1 MQFFLVQWFSEVKR
15 ASMCRYTSLFYNW
28 VVPSYVW
35 GPFWSVLS
43 NPLPSSA
50 WEPSLTLLLPS
61 TYFQPPLFLT
71 EAQDVG
77 VGSRIPP
84 ALNQC
89 SRASMSEVLG
99 KIVPIGCLHIF
110 CVSNCKPRKDLDYI
124 NRDLLPFSCSDR
136 DLSWHIWGIRSLSW
150 ACQWDLSSDWLC
162 Q

>member
-1 MQFFLVQWFSEVKR
+1 MQFFLVQRFSEVKR
-15 ASMCRYTSLFYNW
+15 ASMCQYTSLFYIW

-43 NPLPSSA
+43 NSLPSSA
-50 WEPSLTLLLPS
+50 WEPSLTLLPPS

-84 ALNQC
+84 PLNQC
-89 SRASMSEVLG
+89 SRASMWGVLG
-99 KIVPIGCLHIF
+99 KDCSHSLLTYIF
-110 CVSNCKPRKDLDYI
+110 CVSNCKPRQDLDYI
-124 NRDLLPFSCSDR
+124 IRALLPFSRSDR

-150 ACQWDLSSDWLC
+150 AC
-162 Q
+162 

>member
-1 MQFFLVQWFSEVKR
+1 MQFFLVQRFSEVKR
-15 ASMCRYTSLFYNW
+15 ASMCQYTSLFYIW

-43 NPLPSSA
+43 NSLPSSA
-50 WEPSLTLLLPS
+50 WEPSLTLLPPS

-84 ALNQC
+84 PLNQC
-89 SRASMSEVLG
+89 SRASMWGVLG
-99 KIVPIGCLHIF
+99 KDCSHSLLTYIF
-110 CVSNCKPRKDLDYI
+110 CVSNCKPRQDLDYI
-124 NRDLLPFSCSDR
+124 IRDLLPFSRSDR

-150 ACQWDLSSDWLC
+150 AC
-162 Q
+162 